1 MKRAGRRSVPR
12 RQSAPVTLS
21 LAPGSATLL
30 ADASDATPG
39 QRPIVLDVGGRHIKL
54 DATEAMQ
61 LRDAAA
67 SRAGKSS
74 VARDLSLLLDRAL
87 YRHQVIALRRA
98 EAHTLAQLAH
108 QVGLPALMRE
118 ITAPAA

>member
-1 MKRAGRRSVPR
+1 LLV
-12 RQSAPVTLS
+12 L
-21 LAPGSATLL
+21 GSATLL
-30 ADASDATPG
+30 ADGSDATPG
-39 QRPIVLDVGGRHIKL
+39 QRPIVLDVGGRRIKL
-54 DATEAMQ
+54 DATEAIQ
-61 LRDAAA
+61 LRAAAA
-67 SRAGKSS
+67 SRAGRSS
-74 VARDLSLLLDRAL
+74 AARDVSLLLDRAL